1 MAPRSKNNLNL
12 GFGMDVSELKN
23 GFADA
28 IKALKK
34 DGKVVESEAQNMAAS
49 LVASMKKIEGATT
62 LKQASRQM
70 QNLVGQ
76 MHAFGLEGTAA
87 FRETAKAAG
96 NLQAELDDVSG
107 FIKAA
112 RPDAPFQALTTTLHA
127 GAQAFAGIQ
136 GAMALFGT
144 ESEDLQKTLLK
155 VQAAMA
161 FAEGFKA
168 LDGLQDGF
176 KQLKNVILQNPLIS
190 GAAILLTVTA
200 GITAWANATSD
211 LTRQTKLMN
220 DVQGGAIKIAEEEYG
235 KVTALSAIILDET
248 QSRKAR
254 NEALKTLK
262 ELYPENN
269 KLQTAE
275 IGNLGQ
281 LKTAIDEVTKS
292 IVQRATV
299 ESAFN
304 KLKEIGN
311 RFLQAELDFQN
322 DLRDNAKRA
331 GAVFTGREENMSPAA
346 IAAAMEKSDKILK
359 DNSKKRF
366 DNARAI
372 IQKDYDDLLGFL
384 RNQNEDVLKS
394 VIGDIAPKGKGGKKV
409 DRLGGKEPG
418 DFMLAPQNMFFS
430 KTQQDEI
437 ASTSE
442 ELSKYN
448 LGLSHANDAVVLLSG
463 SQDTLTK
470 GMQEFKPVAVAVGQ
484 SAEETAEKIKKTQE
498 EVAELNAR
506 FKQLKVDVTAN
517 MAAAFAEAAVS
528 GENVADALGNALFNT
543 IGDFMVQLGRAM
555 IAVGVSFEAFKKSLE
570 SMQPEI
576 ALIAGIGLVAAGSA
590 LKAIA
595 SKGPGFAE
603 GGIIGGASF
612 SGDKLLAPVNS
623 GEMVFNRKQQ
633 NELLSI
639 ANGQSGSMALPEPK
653 VIFNGKDLLLAF
665 EYANKEKRRW

>member
-136 GAMALFGT
+136 GAMALFGN

-176 KQLKNVILQNPLIS
+176 KQLKNVILANPLLAG
-190 GAAILLTVTA
+190 GAVLFAVTA
-200 GITAWANATSD
+200 GITAWANATSE
-211 LTRQTKLMN
+211 LTRHTKLMN
-220 DVQGGAIKIAEEEYG
+220 EVQTDATKIAEEEYG
-235 KVTALSAIILDET
+235 KVSALSAIILDET

-254 NEALKTLK
+254 NQALKTLK
-262 ELYPENN
+262 ELYPESN
-269 KLQTAE
+269 KLQNAE

-299 ESAFN
+299 EAAFN
-304 KLKEIGN
+304 KLKDIGN

-322 DLRDNAKRA
+322 DLRDNAKRG

-346 IAAAMEKSDKILK
+346 IAAAMEKSDKVLK
-359 DNSKKRF
+359 ENSQKRF
-366 DNARAI
+366 DNAKTI
-372 IQKDYDDLLGFL
+372 IKKDYDDLLGFL
-384 RNQNEDVLKS
+384 KKQNEDVLTT
-394 VIGDIAPKGKGGKKV
+394 VIGGLSPKTKASAPKKEEAGWYQHLKMSEGIQRANLYLDKYAGTAARTTAVLEGFGQVQLDNAASIEKGNKMLALQAEAMKKV
-409 DRLGGKEPG
+409 SVSAESL
-418 DFMLAPQNMFFS
+418 
-430 KTQQDEI
+430 
-437 ASTSE
+437 TS
-442 ELSKYN
+442 LVQGS
-448 LGLSHANDAVVLLSG
+448 LNDA
-463 SQDTLTK
+463 
-470 GMQEFKPVAVAVGQ
+470 
-484 SAEETAEKIKKTQE
+484 IY
-498 EVAELNAR
+498 
-506 FKQLKVDVTAN
+506 N
-517 MAAAFAEAAVS
+517 MASALGEAAAT
-528 GENVADALGNALFNT
+528 GQDAAQAIGQAFLGAMTDFITTFGKMLISAGIARIILDNALV
-543 IGDFMVQLGRAM
+543 IPGGGPA
-555 IAVGVSFEAFKKSLE
+555 A
-570 SMQPEI
+570 
-576 ALIAGIGLVAAGSA
+576 VAAGAAMVA
-590 LKAIA
+590 LGAGIKA
-595 SKGPGFAE
+595 SLKKGPQSSGFAE
-603 GGIIGGASF
+603 GGIIGGSSF

-623 GEMVFNRKQQ
+623 GEMVFNKKQQ

-639 ANGQSGSMALPEPK
+639 ANGQGGAMSLPEPK
-653 VIFNGKDLLLAF
+653 VIFNGKDLMLAF
-665 EYANKEKRRW
+665 EYAQKEKRRW